1 MLPNMEGILTKN
13 LRLENRKM
21 LPNMEGIL
29 TKNLR
34 LENRRGTI

>member
-1 MLPNMEGILTKN
+1 MEGILTKN